1 MKTNRLLLAA
11 LACALLL
18 AGCVSGPSD
27 LDGTLSAGPQPR
39 KASWRCDEGATLTVE
54 NLGSQIKV
62 VTPEGT
68 EVVLPAS
75 PPGQNAR
82 YGEGML
88 ALVFDGR
95 EALWFVTGKTPLTCK
110 R

>member
-1 MKTNRLLLAA
+1 MNTNRLFLAA
-11 LACALLL
+11 LPMALLL
-18 AGCVSGPSD
+18 SGCVSGQSD
-27 LDGTLSAGPQPR
+27 LDGGLSTGPQPR
-39 KASWRCDEGATLTVE
+39 KANWRCDGGATLSVE
-54 NLGSQIKV
+54 NLGAQIKV
-62 VTPEGT
+62 MTPEGS
-68 EVVLPAS
+68 EVLLPAS

-95 EALWFVTGKTPLTCK
+95 EALWFVTGKTPLNCK